1 MVGLNSFTRSQN
13 MYEKISFGERTG
25 DGIEF
30 EYESPDE
37 IYLTVNDSH
46 PSVLCR
52 DDVVELIGF
61 LSQFVDGEI

>member
-1 MVGLNSFTRSQN
+1 MN
-13 MYEKISFGERTG
+13 EKISFGDRTG
-25 DGIEF
+25 DDIEF

-52 DDVVELIGF
+52 DDVIELIGF
-61 LSQFVDGEI
+61 LSQFVDGDL